1 VNRVDPGPAGVLG
14 DGDDRAYTL
23 FDIPTGTGSQRIF
36 TNPTDPA
43 FDSDY
48 QTIELAV
55 NRRFRNGWMLLTSFG
70 YSWLDQFHNQTSTTS
85 VLSAA
90 GNEKTAI
97 NGANGFPWNV
107 NMRPFDR
114 ETSTIWNYK
123 LIGRYTMPWEIGFS
137 GSYKL
142 QSGRNYGRAVSFSL
156 PNLGNQTVR
165 VEPVDANRA
174 PNVHIVDLRFDKSVT
189 LPRGFGRIVG
199 MVDVFNLFNLGTPI
213 VFRTLT
219 QNAPAGQ
226 QFGNYQEVLA
236 ILDPRTVRFGIRY
249 EF

>member
-1 VNRVDPGPAGVLG
+1 
-14 DGDDRAYTL
+14 
-23 FDIPTGTGSQRIF
+23 
-36 TNPTDPA
+36 
-43 FDSDY
+43 
-48 QTIELAV
+48 
-55 NRRFRNGWMLLTSFG
+55 
-70 YSWLDQFHNQTSTTS
+70 

-90 GNEKTAI
+90 GNDKTTTA
-97 NGANGFPWNV
+97 GATGFPWNV
-107 NMRPFDR
+107 NFRRFGR

-123 LIGRYTMPWEIGFS
+123 LIGRYTMPWEIGLS

-165 VEPVDANRA
+165 VEPVDTNRA

-219 QNAPAGQ
+219 QTAPAGQ